1 MTEEQKVKQLIK
13 DVKKEYKDNK
23 EAQSIIDKMVETPE
37 IVDSLD
43 GMYDAL
49 THNPA
54 TWVSD
59 GSQVDPDEY
68 VKGVV
73 ALVVDDYMDYED
85 KDQFDSDKDLL
96 MFLVDGTLESD
107 EREFLKFE
115 YEEWQKVNDMVFGF
129 MLATADVEISD
140 DGRSTIILHDEDNQQ
155 LSDLVRY
162 QCDDL
167 EDSMFDTPREFMKVT
182 DEQINQLFQDR

>member
-13 DVKKEYKDNK
+13 DVKNEYNDNK
-23 EAQSIIDKMVETPE
+23 EAQSIIDKMVETSE
-37 IVDSLD
+37 IVDSID

-54 TWVSD
+54 TWVVD

-73 ALVVDDYMDYED
+73 ALVVDDYTNYED
-85 KDQFDSDKDLL
+85 KDQFDSDKHLL
-96 MFLVDGTLESD
+96 MFLVNGTLESD

-115 YEEWQKVNDMVFGF
+115 YEEW
-129 MLATADVEISD
+129 
-140 DGRSTIILHDEDNQQ
+140 
-155 LSDLVRY
+155 
-162 QCDDL
+162 
-167 EDSMFDTPREFMKVT
+167 
-182 DEQINQLFQDR
+182 

>member
-37 IVDSLD
+37 IVDSID

-54 TWVSD
+54 TWVVD

-68 VKGVV
+68 ITGVV
-73 ALVVDDYMDYED
+73 SLVVDDYMDYED

-96 MFLVDGTLESD
+96 MFLVNGTLESD

-115 YEEWQKVNDMVFGF
+115 YEEW
-129 MLATADVEISD
+129 
-140 DGRSTIILHDEDNQQ
+140 
-155 LSDLVRY
+155 
-162 QCDDL
+162 
-167 EDSMFDTPREFMKVT
+167 
-182 DEQINQLFQDR
+182 